1 MIIAYEG
8 KSPRI
13 DESCYIA
20 PDCVIAGDVS
30 IGAESSV
37 WFKTVIRGDI
47 NFIKIGSFTNIQDG
61 CIVHVTGGSS
71 PTNIGDHVVIGHG
84 ALIHGCKIEDGCL
97 IGMGSIILDD
107 AVIGRGSLI
116 AAGSVIKPGT
126 VVPPNSMMAGNPAV
140 FKREVSE
147 TEMGNFIEW
156 AKDYRGYSKEYS
168 Q

>member
-20 PDCVIAGDVS
+20 PDCVIVGDVS